1 MTRFFV
7 AALFSLSA
15 SAALANVPAM
25 TLPDLTFPTPSPDI
39 STQGCAPVQG
49 QTRDAVRGLC

>member
-49 QTRDAVRGLC
+49 QTACQ